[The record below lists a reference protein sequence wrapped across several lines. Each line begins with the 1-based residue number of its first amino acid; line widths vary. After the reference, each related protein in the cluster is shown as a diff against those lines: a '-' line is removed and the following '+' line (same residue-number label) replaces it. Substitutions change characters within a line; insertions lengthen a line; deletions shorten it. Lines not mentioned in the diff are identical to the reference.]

1 MLRGLQFHVGTVL
14 FALLPA
20 HANEAAFAEPSQ
32 AERVTLRRDASS
44 VGLYA
49 SGHGRF
55 HVTQREVTRLR
66 TLSLPDGDG
75 FVALWS
81 EVDSRGA
88 SFPFYAISKGG
99 QRVDVAR
106 EARHEILLRNREFA
120 PAESSTRIESEDGTK
135 EQVYI
140 VQFVTQPLEE
150 YRALLRGLGA
160 RVERFLAHQC
170 HLVRMSAD
178 VAMHAAELPFV
189 RFVGEYRVQD
199 RLESALWE
207 GLEDDSLVAGQ
218 RYVVQVF
225 ERGLAEKLRV
235 SEVILQGGGTVE
247 PLYPEGYFLRATMP
261 PGVLTR
267 VARMKEVLW
276 IDRQNEAI
284 PAMDIARMLGGAN
297 NVESR
302 LGFTGAGV
310 RGEVLDFG
318 VRLTHQEFQARPLIL
333 HGTVPLDSHGTATTS
348 EVFATGIDPLARG
361 MLPDGQGIAAY
372 VFNVT
377 NPYVHRQELVD
388 PSGPYRAVFQSNS
401 WGWLP
406 LSSDYTNRTTEID
419 DAIFQTD
426 LLLTWG
432 QGNSGDQVGLQEP
445 WAKNLIAVGGFLH
458 GNTLTIQDDT
468 WSSTGSIG
476 PARDG
481 RIKPDLTAFYDNIY
495 VAGHQDDQG
504 YSPTFGGTSGATPI
518 VAGHC
523 GLFFEMWHEGVFGND
538 PTGSTVFESRP
549 HSTTAKAVMIN
560 TATPFE
566 FSGLNHDFARVH
578 QGWGRPDLTR
588 LYQRRKRMLIIN
600 ESDVLENL
608 ESTLYEVRVS
618 DANESLR
625 ATLCYLDVAGTTSS
639 TQHRVNDL
647 TLRVTDPSGNIYWG
661 NNGLMDGTE
670 SVSGGAP
677 NTVDTVENVFIES
690 PELGLW
696 RVEVIASE
704 INADTHLETPE
715 IDADYALV
723 VSGID
728 CAGPQIYCTAAPGL
742 MCGEPSVSASGIPSA
757 SASSGYV
764 LSAGPARG
772 QTPGILFYGRT
783 GPLSIPFQGGTLCVR
798 PPHFRSVLLNSGGTQ
813 GNCDGQF
820 TIDRNAFARGLL
832 GGHPASFLSTPG
844 TTVHSQF
851 WGRDS
856 SAGGSF
862 LSDAVVDVICD

>member
-1 MLRGLQFHVGTVL
+1 MQRELLVLLGTAL

-20 HANEAAFAEPSQ
+20 QAGQSPSAEPLQ
-32 AERVTLRRDASS
+32 AEHVTLRRDSSS

-49 SGHGRF
+49 TGHGRF
-55 HVTQREVTRLR
+55 HVTQREITGLR
-66 TLSLPDGDG
+66 TFSLLDSDGY
-75 FVALWS
+75 VALWS
-81 EVDSRGA
+81 EVNSLGV
-88 SFPFYAISKGG
+88 SIPFYAISKEGE
-99 QRVDVAR
+99 RIDVVR
-106 EARHEILLRNREFA
+106 QARHKIMLRNREFE
-120 PAESSTRIESEDGTK
+120 PAERSSRVDSDEGSE
-135 EQVYI
+135 EHIYI
-140 VQFVTQPLEE
+140 VQFVTQPLES
-150 YRALLRGLGA
+150 YRATLRGLGA

-170 HLVRMSAD
+170 HLVRMSAR
-178 VAMHAAELPFV
+178 VAARAAELPFI
-189 RFVGEYRVQD
+189 RFVGEYAVED
-199 RLESALWE
+199 RLEFALLR
-207 GLEDDSLVAGQ
+207 GLATGSLAPAQ

-225 ERGLAEKLRV
+225 ERGLAEKNRV

-276 IDRQNEAI
+276 IDRQNGAI
-284 PAMDIARMLGGAN
+284 PAMDIARTLGGAD

-318 VRLTHQEFQARPLIL
+318 VRLTHQEFQVRPLLL
-333 HGTVPLDSHGTATTS
+333 HGSVPLDSHGTATTS
-348 EVFATGIDPLARG
+348 EVFATGIDPMARG

-372 VFNVT
+372 VFNVA
-377 NPYVHRQELVD
+377 NPYLHRQELVD

-406 LSSDYTNRTTEID
+406 LSSDYTNRTAEVD

-426 LLLTWG
+426 LLVTWG

-458 GNTLTIQDDT
+458 GNTLTTQDDS

-481 RIKPDLTAFYDNIY
+481 RIKPDMTAFYDNIY
-495 VAGHQDDQG
+495 VAGHQNDQG
-504 YSPTFGGTSGATPI
+504 YSATFGGTSGATPI

-588 LYQRRKRMLIIN
+588 LYQRRKRMLVIN
-600 ESDVLENL
+600 ESDVLANL
-608 ESTLYEVRVS
+608 ESTLYEVQVS
-618 DANESLR
+618 NTNESLR
-625 ATLCYLDVAGTTSS
+625 ATLCYMDVAGTTSS

-647 TLRVTDPSGNIYWG
+647 TLRVTDPSGNLYWG
-661 NNGLMDGTE
+661 NNGLMDGTV

-677 NTVDTVENVFIES
+677 NTVDTVENVFIEN

-704 INADTHLETPE
+704 VNADTHLETPE

-728 CAGPQIYCTAAPGL
+728 CAGGRSYCTAAPGL
-742 MCGEPSVSASGIPSA
+742 MCGTPAVAASGIPSA

-798 PPHFRSVLLNSGGTQ
+798 PPHYRSVLLNSGGTQ
-813 GNCDGQF
+813 GNCDGRF

-832 GGHPASFLSTPG
+832 GGRPASFLSTPG

-862 LSDAVVDVICD
+862 LSDAIVDVICD